1 MTSSAPRQL
10 AFDIPFRP
18 ALGLEDFLVSQS
30 NAAAVA
36 LVDRWPDWPAG
47 AAVISGP
54 PGSGKSHLA
63 NVWRAKSAARLAH
76 AAEISSALVPEYSA
90 GGALVIEDAD
100 KGQIDERAL
109 FHILNLVREH
119 RTSVLVTSTLR
130 PGEISLSLPDFASRL
145 RALPVA
151 EIAPPDDALLGAV
164 LVKQFAD
171 RQLLVDPA
179 VVSYCLLRME
189 RSLEAARR
197 LTGEIDNLALAM
209 QRAVT
214 RAVAAKALDNLGWT
228 GKSVPHR

>member
-1 MTSSAPRQL
+1 MMNSSAPRQL

-63 NVWRAKSAARLAH
+63 NVWRTKSAAHLAR
-76 AAEISSALVPEYSA
+76 ATEISSARVPEFSSL
-90 GGALVIEDAD
+90 GALVIEDAD
-100 KGQIDERAL
+100 KGRVDEQAL

-119 RTSVLVTSTLR
+119 RISVLLTSTLR
-130 PGEISLSLPDFASRL
+130 PGEISISLPDFASRF
-145 RALPVA
+145 RALPFA
-151 EIAPPDDALLGAV
+151 EIAAPDDALLGAV
-164 LVKQFAD
+164 LVKQFSD
-171 RQLLVDPA
+171 RQLMVDPA
-179 VVSYCLLRME
+179 IVSYCLLRME
-189 RSLEAARR
+189 RSMEAARR
-197 LTGEIDNLALAM
+197 LTAEIDNLALAM

-214 RAVAAKALDNLGWT
+214 RAIAAKALDNLGW
-228 GKSVPHR
+228 R